1 MFLCT
6 SVSRTVL
13 HSLCILRHW
22 DSKFMTWST
31 SITQTRKMHMTCGK
45 CSRQVFGNRRLVAKR
60 RKTRSGKRKERRRRR
75 RRRRRR
81 KKGRRRRRKR
91 RRKIDVTAAGPVRTI
106 SEKRRRIKTK
116 RRKTG
121 KRTKRGRRRKTET
134 VGVGRIPRSEAVPT
148 LIAGQRLAAAV
159 LEVAL
164 GIERE
169 ETATGLESEIAATT
183 SASEAARAHPDH
195 GGRRIGVDALLPEAA
210 TAIVAAI
217 VSASATEEEARVTA
231 KIGTDVNHEGPHL
244 QRCALAVR
252 ARALVGP
259 KGNDRRQRS
268 GRHPGSALHL
278 ESGLLPRRSAHP
290 PASAHLPGGAALQ
303 EEVAHL
309 RRSPLR

>member
-1 MFLCT
+1 MD
-6 SVSRTVL
+6 SASRTGL
-13 HSLCILRHW
+13 WRAA
-22 DSKFMTWST
+22 
-31 SITQTRKMHMTCGK
+31 
-45 CSRQVFGNRRLVAKR
+45 RQRLELFRQEAGLAGAGARAAKGARAAVAAAAAAVAAAAVPHQAPRR
-60 RKTRSGKRKERRRRR
+60 G
-75 RRRRRR
+75 
-81 KKGRRRRRKR
+81 RRKR